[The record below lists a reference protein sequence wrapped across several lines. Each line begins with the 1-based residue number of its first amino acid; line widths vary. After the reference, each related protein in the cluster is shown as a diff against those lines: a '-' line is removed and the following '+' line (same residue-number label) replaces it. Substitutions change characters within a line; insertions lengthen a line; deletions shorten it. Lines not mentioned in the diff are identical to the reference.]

1 MDLSKEI
8 REANERIRLHELHT
22 GEATAEQL
30 SGVPNQSAAY
40 RELNAKILAAAGPKL
55 GPVKFRMK
63 HNGWV
68 LESGYQQARRAIL
81 SGVAELVD

>member
-1 MDLSKEI
+1 MSLSQEI
-8 REANERIRLHELHT
+8 KNDNERIRLHELQT
-22 GEATAEQL
+22 GEATDAQIKKV
-30 SGVPNQSAAY
+30 SDQSATY
-40 RELNAKILAAAGPKL
+40 RELDAKILAAAGPKL

-63 HNGWV
+63 HNGEV